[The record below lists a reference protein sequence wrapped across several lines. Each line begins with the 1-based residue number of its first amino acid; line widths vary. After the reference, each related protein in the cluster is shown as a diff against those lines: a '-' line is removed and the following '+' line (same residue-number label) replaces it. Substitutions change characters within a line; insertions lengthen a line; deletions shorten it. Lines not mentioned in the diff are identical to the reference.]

1 MLGGGAE
8 ALELGVVISMMAA
21 MNSGSEKSASGGGE
35 GRRGCR
41 WPSGRQ
47 RHWPATGTKRRVG
60 EVASAELPVATALPK
75 SG

>member
-1 MLGGGAE
+1 ME
-8 ALELGVVISMMAA
+8 ALAPGDVMAVMAA
-21 MNSGSEKSASGGGE
+21 RNSGSVKSASGGGE

-41 WPSGRQ
+41 WPSGPQ

-60 EVASAELPVATALPK
+60 EVASAELPVATALPR